1 MPQRVRLVILAVLA
15 LGSAGVA
22 GAYLGAGGG
31 SRGGLTEGEF
41 QGFIRPAE
49 ARVPPFALRN
59 QDGERVTGARGT
71 AVYAFIY
78 SHCEDTCPVEVQQIR
93 GALDDL
99 GRDVPVLG
107 VSVDPAND
115 TRASAKAFLA
125 KQFMTGRM
133 DFLLGSR
140 AELEPVW
147 QAFGVAPQTKGR
159 EHSAGIVL
167 VDGEGRQRVGF
178 PASQLTPEALT
189 ADLRRLGA

>member
-1 MPQRVRLVILAVLA
+1 VQTRVRLVLMAVVALAF
-15 LGSAGVA
+15 AGFI
-22 GAYLGAGGG
+22 GAYLGAGGTG
-31 SRGGLTEGEF
+31 RSKLSEGEF
-41 QGFIRPAE
+41 HGYVRPAE
-49 ARVPPFALRN
+49 ARVPAFALRN
-59 QDGERVTGARGT
+59 QDGRRVTGADGT

-107 VSVDPAND
+107 VSVDPRND
-115 TRASAKAFLA
+115 TPASAKAFLI
-125 KQFMTGRM
+125 KQSMLGRM

-147 QAFGVAPQTKGR
+147 KAFGVAPQTKGR
-159 EHSAGIVL
+159 EHSAGIVV
-167 VDGEGRQRVGF
+167 VDGTGRQRVGF
-178 PASQLTPEALT
+178 PASQLTPEGLT